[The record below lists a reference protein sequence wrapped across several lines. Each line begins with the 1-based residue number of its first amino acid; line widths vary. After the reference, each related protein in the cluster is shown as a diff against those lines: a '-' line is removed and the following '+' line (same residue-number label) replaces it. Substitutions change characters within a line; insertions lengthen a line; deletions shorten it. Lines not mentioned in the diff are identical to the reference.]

1 MTFINRLRNSLT
13 SAPLAPMVLASSVA
27 ALALTACA
35 TAQENP
41 NYQHSTRYQGSSPY
55 TVTGQATTTP
65 ASYQT
70 RSSPIVYDSP
80 AGYSSVTQQP
90 VYQANSQYSTP
101 SYTQVNHDCLSKEM
115 NRQLIGG
122 AVGGAAGAFAGKELI
137 GGTKGTVAGALVGG
151 VAGYGIGDKSI
162 NCDPVPVVAQ
172 PTQMIASPT
181 YYPTTQ
187 PYQPAQVVPSTPYTT
202 AETMPYVVQPSPP
215 ATPTDTYY
223 GDTVGTPGYEAIRQ
237 SQIET
242 ATPSVATTTY
252 QPATGTVTAAMSQE
266 QYANP
271 IQGGYGIL
279 HTVVQNDTVY
289 SLSRKLCSSVDEIQA
304 MNGIDSNYSIKIGQ
318 NLKLPSSKC

>member
-1 MTFINRLRNSLT
+1 MTFIKSLRNSLT
-13 SAPLAPMVLASSVA
+13 SAPLAPIVLASSVA

-41 NYQHSTRYQGSSPY
+41 NYQHSTRYQASSPY
-55 TVTGQATTTP
+55 TQSASTSPYTTTGGATTTQ

-70 RSSPIVYDSP
+70 RSAPIVYDSP

-90 VYQANSQYSTP
+90 VYQANTQYSTP

-122 AVGGAAGAFAGKELI
+122 AVGGA
-137 GGTKGTVAGALVGG
+137 AGALVGG

-172 PTQMIASPT
+172 PTQMIASPA

-202 AETMPYVVQPSPP
+202 AETSPYVVQPSTP

-252 QPATGTVTAAMSQE
+252 QPTTGTVTAAMSQE

-289 SLSRKLCSSVDEIQA
+289 SLSRKLCSSVDEIQT

-318 NLKLPSSKC
+318 NLKLPASKC